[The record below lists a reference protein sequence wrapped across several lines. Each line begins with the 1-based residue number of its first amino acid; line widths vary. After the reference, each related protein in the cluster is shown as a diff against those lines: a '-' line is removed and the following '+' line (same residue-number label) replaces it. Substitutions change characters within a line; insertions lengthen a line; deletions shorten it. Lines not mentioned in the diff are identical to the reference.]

1 MEFTGFPQSKCT
13 EYTHCLDKKH
23 VRYFNCNT
31 NMQSY
36 DELVHLNDCLNFR
49 LASMDYEIKWIA
61 VNKYIKDLGKMFIE
75 D

>member
-1 MEFTGFPQSKCT
+1 
-13 EYTHCLDKKH
+13 
-23 VRYFNCNT
+23 
-31 NMQSY
+31 MQSY

-61 VNKYIKDLGKMFIE
+61 MNKYIKDLGKMFIE